1 MCYSSALR
9 RGPTSGL
16 RSLPVRFRNREEG
29 DASSMIKV
37 PDVTLLYV
45 MFAFVASY
53 AILKRF
59 LFVPLGAILAERE
72 QEEREA
78 SRIHQESLK
87 ELERTIAE
95 AERRLAEARR
105 EALRE
110 RETLRGEGLRKFEGQ
125 LAQARQAALASIEAA
140 SAEIGAEVRKA
151 AAELLTRAP
160 ALAVLLAEKIL
171 GRKLAA

>member
-1 MCYSSALR
+1 VLFIRA
-9 RGPTSGL
+9 PAVKTSGL

-29 DASSMIKV
+29 DASSMIKA

-45 MFAFVASY
+45 IFAFVASY

-59 LFVPLGAILAERE
+59 LFGPLGAILAERDRE
-72 QEEREA
+72 GREA
-78 SRIHQESLK
+78 SRIHQESLR
-87 ELERTIAE
+87 ELERTVAE

-110 RETLRGEGLRKFEGQ
+110 REALRAEGLAKFESQ
-125 LAQARQAALASIEAA
+125 LAQARQEATTSIEAA
-140 SAEIGAEVRKA
+140 SREIGAEVQKA
-151 AAELLTRAP
+151 AAELSTRAR

>member
-1 MCYSSALR
+1 
-9 RGPTSGL
+9 
-16 RSLPVRFRNREEG
+16 
-29 DASSMIKV
+29 MIKA

-45 MFAFVASY
+45 MFAFIASY

-72 QEEREA
+72 REERDA

-87 ELERTIAE
+87 ELDRTIAE

-110 RETLRGEGLRKFEGQ
+110 REALRAEGLAKFESQ
-125 LAQARQAALASIEAA
+125 LAQARQAAAASIAAA
-140 SAEIGAEVRKA
+140 SAQIDAEVQKA
-151 AAELLTRAP
+151 AAELPTRAR

>member
-1 MCYSSALR
+1 
-9 RGPTSGL
+9 
-16 RSLPVRFRNREEG
+16 
-29 DASSMIKV
+29 MIKA

-45 MFAFVASY
+45 MFAFIASY

-72 QEEREA
+72 REEREA

-110 RETLRGEGLRKFEGQ
+110 REALQDRVRRDEREHHVEKRHVGGLDH
-125 LAQARQAALASIEAA
+125 
-140 SAEIGAEVRKA
+140 GAGVPSSRFPNR
-151 AAELLTRAP
+151 T
-160 ALAVLLAEKIL
+160 
-171 GRKLAA
+171 GRER

>member
-1 MCYSSALR
+1 MLFIRA
-9 RGPTSGL
+9 PAVKTSGL

-29 DASSMIKV
+29 DASSMIKA

-45 MFAFVASY
+45 IFAFVASY

-59 LFVPLGAILAERE
+59 LFAPLGGILAERE
-72 QEEREA
+72 REEREA

-110 RETLRGEGLRKFEGQ
+110 REALRAEGLTKFESQ
-125 LAQARQAALASIEAA
+125 LGEAHQAASSSIEAA
-140 SAEIGAEVRKA
+140 SGEIGAEVQEA
-151 AAELLTRAP
+151 AAELPTRART
-160 ALAVLLAEKIL
+160 LAVELAEKIL